1 MTTEMTTEERI
12 ARLEGQIT
20 KLQSRQSE
28 LHSQLRKAQLE
39 LWQGRIDDLEV
50 QMHLAALD
58 ANDRLTGLADQL
70 RSRWA
75 AARVQIETAPA
86 TATEVVDRLRLGVEN
101 AYDEMRKALLESRDK
116 VSHS

>member
-1 MTTEMTTEERI
+1 MTTEMTTEDRI

-20 KLQSRQSE
+20 KLQSRQTE
-28 LHSQLRKAQLE
+28 LNGQLRKAQLE
-39 LWQGRIDDLEV
+39 LWQGRIEDLEV

-58 ANDRLTGLADQL
+58 ANDRLTALADQL

-75 AARVQIETAPA
+75 ATRQQMETSPS

-101 AYDEMRKALLESRDK
+101 AYDEMRRALLESREK
-116 VSHS
+116 VTHS